1 MTEYANE
8 LVGRKIQ
15 IKDMN
20 TGKLIASTRITAFDS
35 AKKTV
40 KISASGLS
48 SPGCREVSVL
58 IFGAHRLLEYYGNM
72 NKPVIANELEID
84 LYSGRVR
91 EDRKRLRYDIKAPG
105 KVTGIQIAGK
115 RITLRK
121 PIEITT
127 KNISANGLLIES
139 EAGSFEKGD
148 RILIR
153 LDLGETTLRGMYEVV
168 RIQNQNLWT
177 EEYGCRH
184 IAMGKNRENYDRRK
198 KEHYIKKGSDPVPVG
213 WHGTFRRSV

>member
-1 MTEYANE
+1 MLYPFNYENLPAQKSLYYFICICHICQIYLDEDFALQPYNTLEPSAYSRFADKVR
-8 LVGRKIQ
+8 LVDRH
-15 IKDMN
+15 
-20 TGKLIASTRITAFDS
+20 
-35 AKKTV
+35 V
-40 KISASGLS
+40 K
-48 SPGCREVSVL
+48 
-58 IFGAHRLLEYYGNM
+58 YD
-72 NKPVIANELEID
+72 VIANELEID

-91 EDRKRLRYDIKAPG
+91 EDRKRSRYDIKAPG

-184 IAMGKNRENYDRRK
+184 IAMGKSRENYDRRK
-198 KEHYIKKGSDPVPVG
+198 KEHYIKKDSDPVPVG